1 MERGFQRSLRGTGGL
16 AGEAKQH
23 SFGGSIKT
31 EQHLGAGGAQTLRPV
46 LLQRTRVQ
54 FPAPTSGD

>member
-1 MERGFQRSLRGTGGL
+1 MQFLDLKDASMGARSGWREDSKGVCVELGGL

-31 EQHLGAGGAQTLRPV
+31 EQHLGAGGWLR
-46 LLQRTRVQ
+46 R
-54 FPAPTSGD
+54 